1 MPFVGAV
8 IYLINAWRV
17 YASVAALF
25 SRRSARK
32 SLSRTPDHGRWHANK
47 SFRPSCPKLRCEVAP
62 CSACCQPETAPS
74 ALRHRMSQE
83 VIGGRRLP
91 PLFGAVAAEHGDECR
106 IAESPERRGAPQ
118 HGRVVAVCRTRPG
131 RHRRPQ
137 PDSARPTERSCIFH
151 GPRIQPHHRAVGAL
165 RERGDMI
172 FGGRGGLPRPGTG
185 STGSPRFG
193 GLRTAA

>member
-1 MPFVGAV
+1 MLILLTEALSLHTVERCQLPFVGAV

-74 ALRHRMSQE
+74 ALQPLRHRMSQE

-106 IAESPERRGAPQ
+106 IAESPERRGA
-118 HGRVVAVCRTRPG
+118 GRRRYERKVQIARARTIGAFPGTFRVPRSVPG
-131 RHRRPQ
+131 RSTLQLRRGQ
-137 PDSARPTERSCIFH
+137 RVT
-151 GPRIQPHHRAVGAL
+151 
-165 RERGDMI
+165 
-172 FGGRGGLPRPGTG
+172 
-185 STGSPRFG
+185 
-193 GLRTAA
+193 